1 MDCTHQFILFL
12 SYPIPVHHQWKS
24 LKLPRNCMPE
34 APGTLQTTVDG
45 VLTAR
50 RLAGDPA
57 LKSHFSL
64 LPVSTDT
71 GWVLCETDSESEICM

>member
-1 MDCTHQFILFL
+1 
-12 SYPIPVHHQWKS
+12 
-24 LKLPRNCMPE
+24 MPE

-50 RLAGDPA
+50 QLAGDPA

-64 LPVSTDT
+64 LPVSTDI